1 MSSTLM
7 ALKTANE
14 SRLAEEKRQLERRR
28 NIMTLILSHLTT
40 HGYLDTA
47 AALAA
52 EAGGAALGRFV
63 VADNIDLQQIVAE
76 YESYHELR
84 FGRRPKLVRRQ
95 GQTCPSSSGSTGS
108 SSRWRTGSSS
118 SARSTRRSGA
128 S

>member
-95 GQTCPSSSGSTGS
+95 GQTYPSSSGSIGS
-108 SSRWRTGSSS
+108 SSRWRTGSS

>member
-108 SSRWRTGSSS
+108 SSWCRTGSS

>member
-40 HGYLDTA
+40 QGYLDTA

-63 VADNIDLQQIVAE
+63 VADNIDQIVAE
-76 YESYHELR
+76 CESYHQLR
-84 FGRRPKLVRRQ
+84 K
-95 GQTCPSSSGSTGS
+95 
-108 SSRWRTGSSS
+108 SREAETKNSLTF
-118 SARSTRRSGA
+118 ALA
-128 S
+128 